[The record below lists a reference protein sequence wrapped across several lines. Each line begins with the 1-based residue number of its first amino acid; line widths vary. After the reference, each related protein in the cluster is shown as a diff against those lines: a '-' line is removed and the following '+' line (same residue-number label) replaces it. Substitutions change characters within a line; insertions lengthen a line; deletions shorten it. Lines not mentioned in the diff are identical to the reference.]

1 MPEAGV
7 PWLPFP
13 QRLEPAEIVDRP
25 NRFVLR
31 CRRHNGEIVSA
42 HLPNSGR
49 LTGVLAAGGRAWL
62 EAAARQDRTTAAT
75 VRLVETAGGIAVG
88 VDTSLPN
95 RLVCL
100 SLEMQALEEV
110 GEFQMDRREF
120 GMGRS
125 RLDFLLRSKAGRP
138 LLLEVK
144 SVSWVE
150 AGMGLFPDAV
160 SARGARHL
168 RELAAA
174 VRAGGFEAAVC
185 FVVQRSDARAVT
197 AARKIDPEFG
207 RAFDEARRCGVRLL
221 ARICQVAPS
230 GIALGPPIPVA

>member
-1 MPEAGV
+1 VPEAGV

-25 NRFVLR
+25 NRFVAR
-31 CRRHNGEIVSA
+31 CRRLDGGIVSA
-42 HLPNSGR
+42 HVPNSGR
-49 LTGVLAAGGRAWL
+49 LTGVLAAGCRAWL
-62 EAAARQDRTTAAT
+62 EAAVQRDRTTAAT
-75 VRLVETAGGIAVG
+75 VRLVETAGGVAVG

-95 RLVCL
+95 RLICL
-100 SLEMQALEEV
+100 ALQMRALEEV
-110 GEFQMDRREF
+110 GEFRLDRREF

-125 RLDFLLRSKAGRP
+125 RFDFLLRSKAGRL

-160 SARGARHL
+160 SARGTRHL

-174 VRAGGFEAAVC
+174 VREGGFEAAVC
-185 FVVQRSDARAVT
+185 FVVQRSDARAVA
-197 AARKIDPEFG
+197 AAREIDPEFG
-207 RAFDEARRCGVRLL
+207 RAFDEARECGVRLL

-230 GIALGPPIPVA
+230 GIALGPAIPVA

>member
-31 CRRHNGEIVSA
+31 CRRPDGEIVSA

-49 LTGVLAAGGRAWL
+49 LTGVLATGCRAWL
-62 EAAARQDRTTAAT
+62 EAAKRQDRTTAAT
-75 VRLVETAGGIAVG
+75 VRVVETAGGVAVG

-95 RLVCL
+95 RLICL
-100 SLEMQALEEV
+100 SLQMQALGEI
-110 GEFQMDRREF
+110 GEFRTDRREF
-120 GMGRS
+120 CVGRS
-125 RLDFLLRSKAGRP
+125 RLDFLLRSKAGQP

-150 AGMGLFPDAV
+150 AGTGLFPDAV

-174 VRAGGFEAAVC
+174 VREGGFEAAVC
-185 FVVQRSDARAVT
+185 FVVQRSDARVVT
-197 AARKIDPEFG
+197 AARDVDPEFG
-207 RAFDEARRCGVRLL
+207 RAFDEARECGVRLL
-221 ARICQVAPS
+221 ARICEVSPS
-230 GIALGPPIPVA
+230 GIALGPAIPVA